1 MKQVIAD
8 PGWGNMII
16 EDTETHEFSFQC
28 LCGGFAMYW
37 RRIVLTQEE
46 VNQFRA
52 GTFDA
57 DRMLREVCRE
67 GPSVIDRFAQ
77 SFPMEQLVH
86 LPANKE

>member
-28 LCGGFAMYW
+28 LCGGIAMYW
-37 RRIVLTQEE
+37 RRLILTEDE
-46 VNQFRA
+46 INQFRA

-57 DRMLREVCRE
+57 DRMVREVCSESPR
-67 GPSVIDRFAQ
+67 VIGRIAQ
-77 SFPMEQLVH
+77 AFPMEQIVQL
-86 LPANKE
+86 ASSKE